1 MERIINT
8 VVNNNLAEKAGYL
21 SYLTDDE
28 RTALTELKEKVTE
41 KYPGAKLIL
50 YGSKARGDY
59 NEESD
64 IDLLIVI
71 NDDYKIDKDISF
83 EELKNRYFMR
93 VSKDINEKILGIVVD
108 IELKYDIFIDWQIE
122 YKSYLNTR
130 VAGIEPWYQ
139 NIKREGIE
147 L

>member
-1 MERIINT
+1 MRSNIAKT
-8 VVNNNLAEKAGYL
+8 TKYL
-21 SYLTDDE
+21 NYLTDNE
-28 RTALTELKEKVTE
+28 RNALLDLKEKVAE
-41 KYPGAKLIL
+41 KYPIVKLIL

-59 NEESD
+59 NRDSD

-71 NDDYKIDKDISF
+71 GDDYKIDKNVSF

-93 VSKDINEKILGIVVD
+93 INGDIREKILDIIVD
-108 IELKYDIFIDWQIE
+108 IELKYGIFIDWHAE

-139 NIKREGIE
+139 NVNRDGVE

>member
-1 MERIINT
+1 MGSNIAKIT
-8 VVNNNLAEKAGYL
+8 KY
-21 SYLTDDE
+21 SDYLTDNE
-28 RTALTELKEKVTE
+28 RKALFELKEKITE

-59 NEESD
+59 NRDSD

-71 NDDYKIDKDISF
+71 DDNYKIDKDISF
-83 EELKNRYFMR
+83 EELRSRYFMR
-93 VSKDINEKILGIVVD
+93 VSRDIREKILDIIVN

-122 YKSYLNTR
+122 YGSYLNTR

-139 NIKREGIE
+139 NINREGVE

>member
-1 MERIINT
+1 MGSNIAKTTEYP
-8 VVNNNLAEKAGYL
+8 GYL
-21 SYLTDDE
+21 TNNE
-28 RTALTELKEKVTE
+28 RNALFELKEKITE
-41 KYPGAKLIL
+41 KYPGVKLIL

-59 NEESD
+59 TQDSD

-71 NDDYKIDKDISF
+71 DDDYKIDKDISF
-83 EELKNRYFMR
+83 EELRSRYFMR
-93 VSKDINEKILGIVVD
+93 VSGDIREKILDIIVN

-122 YKSYLNTR
+122 YGSYLNTR

-139 NIKREGIE
+139 NINREGVE

>member
-1 MERIINT
+1 MGSNIAKIT
-8 VVNNNLAEKAGYL
+8 KY
-21 SYLTDDE
+21 SDYLTDNE
-28 RTALTELKEKVTE
+28 RKALFELKEKITE

-59 NEESD
+59 NRDSD

-71 NDDYKIDKDISF
+71 NDNYKIDKDISF
-83 EELKNRYFMR
+83 EELRSRYFMR
-93 VSKDINEKILGIVVD
+93 VSRDIREKILDIIVN

-122 YKSYLNTR
+122 YGSYLNTR

-139 NIKREGIE
+139 NINREGVE

>member
-1 MERIINT
+1 MVSNIAKIT
-8 VVNNNLAEKAGYL
+8 KYSG
-21 SYLTDDE
+21 YLTDNE
-28 RTALTELKEKVTE
+28 RKALFELKEKITE

-59 NEESD
+59 NQDSD

-71 NDDYKIDKDISF
+71 DDNYKIDKDISF
-83 EELKNRYFMR
+83 EELRSRYFMR
-93 VSKDINEKILGIVVD
+93 VSRDIREKILDIIVN

-122 YKSYLNTR
+122 YGSYLNTR

-139 NIKREGIE
+139 NINREGVE

>member
-1 MERIINT
+1 MGSNIAKIT
-8 VVNNNLAEKAGYL
+8 KYSG
-21 SYLTDDE
+21 YLTDNE
-28 RTALTELKEKVTE
+28 RKALFELKEKITE

-50 YGSKARGDY
+50 YGSKVRGDY
-59 NEESD
+59 NQDSD

-71 NDDYKIDKDISF
+71 DDNYKIDKDISF
-83 EELKNRYFMR
+83 EELRSRYFMR
-93 VSKDINEKILGIVVD
+93 VSRDIREKILDIIVN

-122 YKSYLNTR
+122 YGSYLNTR

-139 NIKREGIE
+139 NINREGVE